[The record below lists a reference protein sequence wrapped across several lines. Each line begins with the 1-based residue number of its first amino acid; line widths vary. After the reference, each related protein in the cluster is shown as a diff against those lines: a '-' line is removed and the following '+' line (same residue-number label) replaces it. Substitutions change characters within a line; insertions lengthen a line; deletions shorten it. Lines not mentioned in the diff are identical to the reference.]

1 MSSVPF
7 SLLLRLLLSIWC
19 YSRLSFSRFLNLFSL
34 LFFSLDIFCWSPSKS
49 MDPFSAFSNRLS
61 SPPVKFSF
69 SHYILFCCRVRI
81 WFFVISV
88 SALKIYL
95 LIYGCHTL
103 IVKTWFLYFFKH
115 IIRVVW
121 KFWLLN
127 PTWVATSRTQLSDYT
142 FTFHFHALEREMA
155 THSSVLGWRIPGM
168 GEPGGLPSM
177 GSHRVRHNWSD
188 LAAAEFLLPTFLWVW
203 ITISC
208 FFLHLIAFLVDIL
221 EDTLWPI
228 WIMWPLESTC
238 SDYFA
243 FVSLFI

>member
-127 PTWVATSRTQLSDYT
+127 PTWVAT
-142 FTFHFHALEREMA
+142 
-155 THSSVLGWRIPGM
+155 
-168 GEPGGLPSM
+168 PS
-177 GSHRVRHNWSD
+177 GAYLRPWSP
-188 LAAAEFLLPTFLWVW
+188 APRRRPAGRRR
-203 ITISC
+203 
-208 FFLHLIAFLVDIL
+208 
-221 EDTLWPI
+221 
-228 WIMWPLESTC
+228 WPLHT
-238 SDYFA
+238 
-243 FVSLFI
+243 LFPFPFPQFL